1 MFIKT
6 QRRLFLSMSF
16 FDRKWRLCACR
27 INAGYT
33 QREVAE
39 ILGVAE
45 ITIINW
51 ETGVTAP
58 KMDMAQKLSELYVT
72 PLAYMDFSKEGNKTP
87 LRDRP
92 FEEL

>member
-1 MFIKT
+1 
-6 QRRLFLSMSF
+6 MSF

-33 QREVAE
+33 QREVAK
-39 ILGVAE
+39 ILDVAE

-51 ETGVTAP
+51 ETGKSSI
-58 KMDMAQKLSELYVT
+58 KMSMAQKLSELYMI

-87 LRDRP
+87 LRDRLP
-92 FEEL
+92 EEL